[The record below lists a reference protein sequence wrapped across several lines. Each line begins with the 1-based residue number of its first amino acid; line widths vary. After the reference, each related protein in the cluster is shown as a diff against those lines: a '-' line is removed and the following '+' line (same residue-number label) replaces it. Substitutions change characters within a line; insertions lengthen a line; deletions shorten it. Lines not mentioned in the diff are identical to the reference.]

1 MSVVGSFLWYTLLK
15 AGALAVVAVGCAVFG
30 QNFAKPD

>member
-1 MSVVGSFLWYTLLK
+1 MSVAGSFLWSYLLK

-30 QNFAKPD
+30 KNFAKPD